1 MSLGVLDHDWL
12 PLLGGSYDQVSLAPS
27 SIFFSKPSRG
37 RSGYRKIRLDRACPG
52 YPPLDAPRTVA
63 GESGHNAG
71 HGHLHLWR
79 SISNRNLPS
88 LGAGQEGMIQW
99 QTRFRALRI

>member
-37 RSGYRKIRLDRACPG
+37 RSGSTKLVLTGFVPVIRVLMRPEPWLG
-52 YPPLDAPRTVA
+52 KT
-63 GESGHNAG
+63 GHKAG
-71 HGHLHLWR
+71 HGASAFVVEH
-79 SISNRNLPS
+79 
-88 LGAGQEGMIQW
+88 
-99 QTRFRALRI
+99 